1 MAMNLKQRDKNKKLQ
16 TLAKFA
22 VYKLAVPGW
31 AY

>member
-1 MAMNLKQRDKNKKLQ
+1 MNLKQRNKNKKLQ

-22 VYKLAVPGW
+22 VNKLAVPGW